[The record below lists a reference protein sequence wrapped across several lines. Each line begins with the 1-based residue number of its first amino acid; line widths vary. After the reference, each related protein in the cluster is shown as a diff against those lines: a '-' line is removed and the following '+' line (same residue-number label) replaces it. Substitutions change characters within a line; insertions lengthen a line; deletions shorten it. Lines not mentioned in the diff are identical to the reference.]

1 MVRWNVP
8 KVHLKG
14 EKVHKIKENKRKYW
28 VRERAYTC
36 EKRTDYLVYVKC
48 ARLRHDLFRGRDSS
62 SGACFARKRQEN
74 GLKTAAG
81 CGGAFRNF
89 VSWGCAVVL

>member
-1 MVRWNVP
+1 MVRLNVP
-8 KVHLKG
+8 
-14 EKVHKIKENKRKYW
+14 KVHKIKENKRKYW
-28 VRERAYTC
+28 VRDRAYTR

-62 SGACFARKRQEN
+62 SGACFARKWQEN

-81 CGGAFRNF
+81 YGGAFWNPA
-89 VSWGCAVVL
+89 SWGCAMTL